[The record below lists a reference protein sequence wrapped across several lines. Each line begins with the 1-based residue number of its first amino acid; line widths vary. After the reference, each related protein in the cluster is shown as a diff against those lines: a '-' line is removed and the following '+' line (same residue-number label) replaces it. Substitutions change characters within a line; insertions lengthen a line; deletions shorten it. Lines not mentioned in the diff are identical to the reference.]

1 MSWTLESYKKENYFI
16 LSMKTIRIYI
26 TGSVQGVFFR
36 KFLED
41 KANEINIRGF
51 CRNLEDG
58 KVEVVVEGRDENVN
72 EMLQACKQ
80 GPQHAEVKDIQVQ
93 ELRHQGFKGFRVM
106 KL

>member
-1 MSWTLESYKKENYFI
+1 
-16 LSMKTIRIYI
+16 MKTIRIYI

-41 KANEINIRGF
+41 KANELNVRGF
-51 CRNLEDG
+51 CRNREDG
-58 KVEVVVEGRDENVN
+58 KVEVVAEGRDEKVN
-72 EMLQACKQ
+72 EMLEACKQ
-80 GPQHAEVKDIQVQ
+80 GPQHAEIKDIQIQ